1 VPVTPANGTRRSGA
15 ASTTAELSRRT
26 ILSIVAPT
34 IAAATS
40 LMSAISFRVE
50 LLMAPPVAT
59 NCQAYE
65 PENPVCALSSEFTL
79 PGERALGIAAEGQMR
94 VWSRAGPKLLV
105 PESRVDPMPIR
116 LLVPA
121 ARAFNFFVPVPPL
134 CARSHDGR
142 NSYAWQAYDGLV
154 NESFGES
161 VQRARSARRWTQRD
175 LAQRLSVGQQAVSN
189 WERGRSSPPADVAS
203 QVAKLLQLDVD
214 GPEERRDARQ
224 PHAAAATV
232 NPPARPLSPSLPL
245 QELPPDV
252 FEQFSADLAH
262 ALYPSSQV
270 HRYGGQGHTQAGI
283 DVIVTYADGM
293 STAIQCKRE
302 QAFGPAKVKKAVA
315 ALTADVDRCFI
326 FLTRIASPQARQE
339 IAKHQP
345 KWALWDIYDLS
356 REVRSLQDRDAAVR
370 IVDTYFP
377 GWREPFLGVSSPGP
391 WLTAEEFFR
400 PFAKGS
406 IYSHEWDLAGRA
418 SELADLSNFATDSEP
433 HIAVIVGRGGIG
445 KTRLLRAATDEFEM
459 TRSATIRFLST
470 GVSVTPKDFE
480 VLPPDQGLM
489 VVIDDAH
496 DRSDVGTLIAGIRR
510 FRPSAK
516 VLLSSRPYGLPQ
528 LHSDLR
534 QVGVHPSEVP
544 TWELGDLT
552 IADAETLARGVL
564 GPDLG
569 QRVAPRLAALASD
582 CPLLIVV
589 GAALIARGDLTP
601 DRLEASSDIRYE
613 ILRTFGDVVA
623 TAPGGDAELRREVL
637 KLVAVLQPFRLDQP
651 EFQAAAAAVIGRPY
665 DQVVPYLR
673 ALQDSGVLLRRA
685 QSVRIVPDLLG
696 DVLLADAAI
705 DGPSGTS
712 TGYLERVCDTA
723 SGAPLAHAVVNAG
736 RVDWQ
741 TRRPNENATSAVD
754 ILWSALTHEYEA
766 GTTFVRLQ
774 TLQAVRQVAVFQPGH
789 AIAMVHTAL
798 DVRAQASRS
807 ADSADVS
814 EYEDVIFKIPAILHR
829 AAYSLDHL
837 AEAADLLW
845 ELARED
851 DRPPH
856 QRPEHP
862 MRLLTEL
869 AEYAVGKPA
878 GFQDGMTS
886 AVERWLRDDRV
897 AEHRYSPFAV
907 LEPVLATE
915 FEQRRSDGLS
925 LVLRGYPLNPE
936 WARTHRDRVI
946 DLALQEARE
955 GNVRRAV
962 RAVEALGSAIH
973 YPRGMYG
980 RQVSAEERARWT
992 PAFVEALHHLTGLAG
1007 HPEVDP
1013 VVVVAVRQAVRW
1025 HARYSTTETRQA
1037 ALAVLAALPD
1047 DIEHRLAHVLHDGW
1061 RPSNHDSDDYDTW
1074 QENKEIHFEEV
1085 ADDVTGRWSPNEV
1098 IDHLDRR
1105 LALDRS
1111 AYGPTAANPIP
1122 FVWSLVRRH
1131 PEVGV
1136 MLLRRLISENTRAEP
1151 TASGSIDILRD
1162 LVPTA
1167 LGVVAEFLPDEAMN
1181 LARALVDTPS
1191 VVDTRAV
1198 AHAFGW
1204 GRGRRTALL
1213 EGEPALLLGLIA
1225 HDDQEVRRLAVS
1237 AAGSIDGDQQL
1248 ALQLVTNVQFADSPS
1263 VAAEVAALLTA
1274 PNAARWE
1281 SLTDA
1286 EIDDLFDQLRQC
1298 PSIDDYHI
1306 TTLLAELSAARP
1318 EQVLDLLLR
1327 RAETYEH
1334 HSSPTDYDAFPFHWD
1349 TPLRLQDSKDFERL
1363 LRRVVMWI
1371 AEAPQSLTRTQTGA
1385 EIFNA
1390 VAGPFEEQVSKAL
1403 SDAANSGAG
1412 EQMLA
1417 VAAILGLAPRDF
1429 IWNNT
1434 EFVIA
1439 CLRAADGLG
1448 NDYLAAILGGVH
1460 SALIRGTRIG
1470 TPGQPFPEDV
1480 EQRDKANEIASTLPR
1495 GSVEHQF
1502 YQSLASA
1509 AERQISREIG
1519 RDEELDDSRAW

>member
-1 VPVTPANGTRRSGA
+1 
-15 ASTTAELSRRT
+15 
-26 ILSIVAPT
+26 
-34 IAAATS
+34 
-40 LMSAISFRVE
+40 M
-50 LLMAPPVAT
+50 
-59 NCQAYE
+59 
-65 PENPVCALSSEFTL
+65 
-79 PGERALGIAAEGQMR
+79 
-94 VWSRAGPKLLV
+94 
-105 PESRVDPMPIR
+105 
-116 LLVPA
+116 
-121 ARAFNFFVPVPPL
+121 
-134 CARSHDGR
+134 
-142 NSYAWQAYDGLV
+142 

-161 VQRARSARRWTQRD
+161 VRRARSARRWTQRD
-175 LAQRLSVGQQAVSN
+175 LAKRLGIGQQAVSS
-189 WERGRSSPPADVAS
+189 WERDTSSPPPAMAS
-203 QVAKLLQLDVD
+203 QVAKLLHLDVD
-214 GPEERRDARQ
+214 TPEERLGAHRPD
-224 PHAAAATV
+224 AAAAAV
-232 NPPARPLSPSLPL
+232 KSPVRPQSPSLPL
-245 QELPPDV
+245 QELAPDV
-252 FEQFSADLAH
+252 FEHFSADLAH
-262 ALYPSSQV
+262 ALHPSSQV
-270 HRYGGQGHTQAGI
+270 HRYGGQGHTQDGI
-283 DVIVTYADGM
+283 DVILTHPDGT
-293 STAIQCKRE
+293 STGIQCKRE
-302 QAFGPAKVKKAVA
+302 QLFGPAKVKKAVS
-315 ALTADVDRCFI
+315 ALKADVDRCI
-326 FLTRIASPQARQE
+326 ICLTRIASPQARQE

-345 KWALWDIYDLS
+345 KWTLWDIDDLS

-370 IVDTYFP
+370 LVDTYFP
-377 GWREPFLGVSSPGP
+377 GWREPFLGISSPGP

-406 IYSHEWDLAGRA
+406 IYTHEWDLAGRA
-418 SELADLSNFATDSEP
+418 SDLADLSSFAADSESR
-433 HIAVIVGRGGIG
+433 IAVIVGRGGIG
-445 KTRLLRAATDEFEM
+445 KTRLLRAATEEFGR
-459 TRSATIRFLST
+459 TRSATVRFLAT
-470 GVSVTPKDFE
+470 GVSVAPKDFE
-480 VLPPDQGLM
+480 VLPPDQGLV

-510 FRPSAK
+510 FRPDAK
-516 VLLSSRPYGLPQ
+516 VLLASRPYGLPQ

-534 QVGVHPSEVP
+534 QVGAHPSEVP
-544 TWELGDLT
+544 TCELDDLT
-552 IADAETLARGVL
+552 IGEAETLAREVL

-569 QRVAPRLAALASD
+569 PRVAPRLATLAAD

-589 GAALIARGDLTP
+589 GAALIAKGNLTP

-623 TAPGGDAELRREVL
+623 ATPGGDAELRREVL
-637 KLVAVLQPFRLDQP
+637 KLVAALQPFRLDQP
-651 EFQAAAAAVIGRPY
+651 EFQAIAAAVIGRPY
-665 DQVVPYLR
+665 DQVVPHLR

-705 DGPSGTS
+705 DGPSSAS
-712 TGYLERVCDTA
+712 TGYLERVCNAA

-741 TRRPNENATSAVD
+741 TRRPNENAASAVD
-754 ILWSALTHEYEA
+754 VLWSALTHEYEA
-766 GTTFVRLQ
+766 GTTSVRLQ
-774 TLQAVRQVAVFQPGH
+774 TLQAVRQVAVFQPGP

-798 DVRAQASRS
+798 DVRAEAGRS
-807 ADSADVS
+807 ANSADVS
-814 EYEDVIFKIPAILHR
+814 VYEDVIFEIPAILYR

-845 ELARED
+845 ELARDD

-869 AEYAVGKPA
+869 AEYAAGKPA
-878 GFQDGMTS
+878 GFQDGMIS

-925 LVLRGYPLNPE
+925 LVLRGYSLNPE
-936 WARTHRDRVI
+936 WARPHRDRVI
-946 DLALQEARE
+946 DLALKEARE
-955 GNVRRAV
+955 GDARRAV

-980 RQVSAEERARWT
+980 RQVSAEERASWT
-992 PAFVEALHHLTGLAG
+992 PAFVDVLRHLAGLAA
-1007 HPEVDP
+1007 HPSLDP
-1013 VVVVAVRQAVRW
+1013 VVVVAVRQAVQS
-1025 HARYSTTETRQA
+1025 HTRYGTAETRQA

-1047 DIEHRLAHVLHDGW
+1047 DIDHRLAQVLHDGW
-1061 RPSNHDSDDYDTW
+1061 RPTNHDSDDFVTW
-1074 QENKEIHFEEV
+1074 QETKEIYFGELAV
-1085 ADDVTGRWSPNEV
+1085 DMTDRWSPNEV

-1105 LALDRS
+1105 LALDRY
-1111 AYGPTAANPIP
+1111 AYGPTAASPIP

-1136 MLLRRLISENTRAEP
+1136 TLLRRLISESTSADP
-1151 TASGSIDILRD
+1151 TASGSIDILRE

-1167 LGVVAEFLPDEAMN
+1167 LGKVADSLPDEAMN
-1181 LARALVDTPS
+1181 LARALVATPS
-1191 VVDTRAV
+1191 IVDTRAV

-1204 GRGRRTALL
+1204 GRGHRTALL
-1213 EGEPALLLGLIA
+1213 EGEPALLLDLIA

-1248 ALQLVTNVQFADSPS
+1248 ALQLVTNVRFADSPS
-1263 VAAEVAALLTA
+1263 VAAEVAALLAT
-1274 PNAARWE
+1274 PHAARWE
-1281 SLTDA
+1281 QLTDA

-1334 HSSPTDYDAFPFHWD
+1334 HSSPTNYDAFPFHWD
-1349 TPLRLQDSKDFERL
+1349 TPLHFRDSRDFERL

-1371 AEAPQSLTRTQTGA
+1371 AEAPQSWTRSQTGA

-1390 VAGPFEEQVSKAL
+1390 VAGPYEEQVSKLL

-1417 VAAILGLAPRDF
+1417 VAAILGHAPRDF

-1439 CLRAADGLG
+1439 SLKAADGLG
-1448 NDYLAAILGGVH
+1448 SDYLGAICGGVH

-1470 TPGQPFPEDV
+1470 APGQPFPEDV

-1509 AERQISREIG
+1509 AERQISQEIG
-1519 RDEELDDSRAW
+1519 RDEELDDSRTW

>member
-1 VPVTPANGTRRSGA
+1 
-15 ASTTAELSRRT
+15 
-26 ILSIVAPT
+26 
-34 IAAATS
+34 
-40 LMSAISFRVE
+40 MS
-50 LLMAPPVAT
+50 
-59 NCQAYE
+59 
-65 PENPVCALSSEFTL
+65 
-79 PGERALGIAAEGQMR
+79 
-94 VWSRAGPKLLV
+94 
-105 PESRVDPMPIR
+105 
-116 LLVPA
+116 
-121 ARAFNFFVPVPPL
+121 
-134 CARSHDGR
+134 
-142 NSYAWQAYDGLV
+142 
-154 NESFGES
+154 ESFGKS
-161 VQRARSARRWTQRD
+161 VRRARSARYWTQRD
-175 LAQRLSVGQQAVSN
+175 LAQRLGIGQQAVSN
-189 WERGRSSPPADVAS
+189 WERDRSAPPQDVAS
-203 QVAKLLQLDVD
+203 QVAKLLDLDLD
-214 GPEERRDARQ
+214 TAGELRDAQ
-224 PHAAAATV
+224 HPSATAAAV
-232 NPPARPLSPSLPL
+232 KLPVRPLSPSLPL
-245 QELPPDV
+245 HELPPDV
-252 FEQFSADLAH
+252 FEHFSADLAR
-262 ALYPSSQV
+262 ALYPDSPV
-270 HRYGGQGHTQAGI
+270 HRYGGQGHTQEGI
-283 DVIVTYADGM
+283 DVIVTHPDRTTTG
-293 STAIQCKRE
+293 IQCKRE
-302 QAFGPAKVKKAVA
+302 REFGPAKVQKAVDE
-315 ALTADVDRCFI
+315 LKIEINRCFI
-326 FLTRIASPQARQE
+326 FLTRIASPQARQK

-345 KWALWDIYDLS
+345 KWALWDIDDLS
-356 REVRSLQDRDAAVR
+356 REVRALQDRDAAVR
-370 IVDTYFP
+370 LVDTYFP

-406 IYSHEWDLAGRA
+406 IYSHDWALAGRT
-418 SELADLSNFATDSEP
+418 SELAELSNFATDAES
-433 HIAVIVGRGGIG
+433 HIAVVAGRGGIG
-445 KTRLLRAATDEFEM
+445 KTRLLRAATHEFE
-459 TRSATIRFLST
+459 TAGPATIRFLST
-470 GVSVTPKDFE
+470 GASVTPKDFE
-480 VLPPDQGLM
+480 VLPPDQGL
-489 VVIDDAH
+489 VVVVDDAH
-496 DRSDVGTLIAGIRR
+496 DRSDVAALIAGIQR
-510 FRPSAK
+510 FRPNAK

-544 TWELGDLT
+544 KWELGDLT
-552 IADAETLARGVL
+552 IADAESLAREVL

-569 QRVAPRLAALASD
+569 PRLAPRLAELASD

-589 GAALIARGDLTP
+589 GAALITKGQLAP
-601 DRLEASSDIRYE
+601 DRLERSPDIRAE
-613 ILRTFGDVVA
+613 ILRTFGAAVA
-623 TAPGGDAELRREVL
+623 EAPGGDAELRREAL

-651 EFQAAAAAVIGRPY
+651 GFQAIAAAVTGKPY
-665 DQVVPYLR
+665 DQVAPHLQ

-696 DVLLADAAI
+696 DVLLADAAV
-705 DGPSGTS
+705 DGPSGAS
-712 TGYLERVCDTA
+712 TGYLERVCEA
-723 SGAPLAHAVVNAG
+723 SFGAPLTHAVVNAS

-741 TRRPNENATSAVD
+741 TRRSNENTPSAVEV
-754 ILWSALTHEYEA
+754 LWSALTREYKA
-766 GTTFVRLQ
+766 STTSVRLQ
-774 TLQAVRQVAVFQPGH
+774 TLQAVRQVAVFQPEQ

-798 DVRAQASRS
+798 DVRAKASTSGSS
-807 ADSADVS
+807 ATISV
-814 EYEDVIFKIPAILHR
+814 YEDVIFELPALLYR

-878 GFQDGMTS
+878 GFQDGMIS

-925 LVLRGYPLNPE
+925 LELRGYSLNPE
-936 WARTHRDRVI
+936 WARPHRDRVI

-955 GNVRRAV
+955 SDARRAV

-980 RQVSAEERARWT
+980 RQVSSEERASWT
-992 PAFVEALHHLTGLAG
+992 PAFVQVLHHLKGLAT
-1007 HPEVDP
+1007 HPGIDP

-1025 HARYSTTETRQA
+1025 HARYSTTETRPA

-1061 RPSNHDSDDYDTW
+1061 RPSNHDSDDYETW
-1074 QENKEIHFEEV
+1074 QETKEIHFGEV

-1098 IDHLDRR
+1098 IDRLDHRLTLDRH
-1105 LALDRS
+1105 
-1111 AYGPTAANPIP
+1111 AYGPTAASPIP
-1122 FVWSLVRRH
+1122 FVWALVRRH

-1136 MLLRRLISENTRAEP
+1136 TLLRRLISRSTSSDL

-1167 LGVVAEFLPDEAMN
+1167 LGMVADSLPDEAMN
-1181 LARALVDTPS
+1181 LARALVGTPNI
-1191 VVDTRAV
+1191 VDTRAV

-1213 EGEPALLLGLIA
+1213 NGEAALLLELIA
-1225 HDDQEVRRLAVS
+1225 HDDPEVRRLAVS

-1248 ALQLVTNVQFADSPS
+1248 ALKLVTNARFGDSTL

-1281 SLTDA
+1281 QLTEA
-1286 EIDDLFDQLRQC
+1286 EVAELFDQLHLC

-1306 TTLLAELSAARP
+1306 TSLLAELSAARP

-1327 RAETYEH
+1327 RAETFEH
-1334 HSSPTDYDAFPFHWD
+1334 RSSPTEYDAFPLHWD
-1349 TPLRLQDSKDFERL
+1349 TPLRFRDSRDFERL
-1363 LRRVVMWI
+1363 LRRIIMWI
-1371 AEAPQSLTRTQTGA
+1371 AEAPQSWTRSQTGA

-1390 VAGPFEEQVSKAL
+1390 VAGQFDEQVSKLL
-1403 SDAANSGAG
+1403 SDAVNSGAG

-1417 VAAILGLAPRDF
+1417 VAAVLGHAPRDF
-1429 IWNNT
+1429 IWKNT

-1439 CLRAADGLG
+1439 CLKAAEGLG
-1448 NDYLAAILGGVH
+1448 KDYLGAIRGGVH

-1495 GSVEHQF
+1495 GSVEHHF
-1502 YQSLASA
+1502 YRTLASA
-1509 AERQISREIG
+1509 AERQIRQEIG
-1519 RDEELDDSRAW
+1519 RDEELDDSRTW